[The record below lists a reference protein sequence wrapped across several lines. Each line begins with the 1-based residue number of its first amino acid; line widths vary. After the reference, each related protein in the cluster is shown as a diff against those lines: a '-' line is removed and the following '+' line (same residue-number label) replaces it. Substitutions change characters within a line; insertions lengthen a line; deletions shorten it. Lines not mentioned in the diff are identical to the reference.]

1 MTKTPFNNDNTSAG
15 VEGWYAIDN
24 DTLIIY
30 FKPTN
35 SKRDWKNHLKC
46 WPKKIVDR
54 TYVHPGWY
62 NDVASVY
69 RIVQDIIAL
78 HPGKPVILAGYSYG
92 AAVAKCY
99 GRMLKTPPRA
109 VISIAGP
116 KYYASRVYI
125 PSTVIHIRNRCDIV
139 PFLPPFYRGAQGEKD
154 LTRITGRE
162 RPFWKAHDDYDV
174 DKIIAEVREKYLKI
188 V

>member
-1 MTKTPFNNDNTSAG
+1 MIKHPFNNDNTAAG
-15 VEGWYAIDN
+15 IEGWYAIDN
-24 DTLIIY
+24 DELIIY

-46 WPKKIVDR
+46 WPKKIVKR
-54 TYVHPGWY
+54 VYVHPGWY
-62 NDVASVY
+62 NDVMSVY
-69 RIVQDIIAL
+69 GIVQGIIFL
-78 HPGKPVILAGYSYG
+78 HSEKPLILAGYSYG
-92 AAVAKCY
+92 AAVAKCF

-125 PSTVIHIRNRCDIV
+125 PGMVINIRNRCDIV

-154 LTRITGRE
+154 FTILSGRE
-162 RPFWKAHDDYDV
+162 RPFWKAHEDYDI
-174 DKIIAEVREKYLKI
+174 DLIIDMVREKYL
-188 V
+188 